1 MRIERTRGI
10 QILYS
15 LVMGIIGIAMLLG
28 GGLFALQTFATA
40 LHPAGQ
46 ALENQTTVAYNATT
60 STMTALATV
69 PTWLTIIIPVGGIVA
84 VLSMFALF
92 QGKKGR

>member
-28 GGLFALQTFATA
+28 GGLYALQTFSTA
-40 LHPAGQ
+40 LKPTAGG
-46 ALENQTTVAYNATT
+46 TSVASNATDAT
-60 STMTALATV
+60 ITALATV

>member
-1 MRIERTRGI
+1 MRIERTHGI

-28 GGLFALQTFATA
+28 GGLYALQTFSTA
-40 LHPAGQ
+40 LKPAAGG
-46 ALENQTTVAYNATT
+46 TTVASNATD
-60 STMTALATV
+60 STITALATV

-84 VLSMFALF
+84 VLSMFSLF
-92 QGKKGR
+92 QGKGKR